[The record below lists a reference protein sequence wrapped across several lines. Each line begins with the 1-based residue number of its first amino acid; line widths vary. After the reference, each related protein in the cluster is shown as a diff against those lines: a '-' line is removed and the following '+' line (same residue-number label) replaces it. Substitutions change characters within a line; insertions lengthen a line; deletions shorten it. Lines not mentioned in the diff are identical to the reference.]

1 MSSVSAHN
9 QTVVDNNT
17 THPFNWIKNVNMLF
31 FLIFA
36 LFTVPYSNF
45 IDFINEANLP
55 QFVNYIDYSF
65 VSLFSFIG
73 LIFLCKNLKIYGTA
87 TIRLLLLPILFIL
100 LSGIFHLEHFS
111 FITNELFPYTAFFI
125 LFYALHQLNY
135 SEKNRLN
142 IIFILFLSCLISSS
156 IMPYVGITIGLYLL
170 NSGSSIYRTLLVLLS
185 VIFLSVFAFQNIT
198 IETICIGIIPIVGL
212 LVLLINN
219 DQRLGWSTLIC
230 IVCTLTI
237 TYFLNNNETL
247 DLYANYVR
255 MKDGLSQ
262 TVPTAL
268 RHIIT
273 GSGYN
278 TYSFANLYSQF
289 STLFLPVP
297 LV

>member
-1 MSSVSAHN
+1 MSSDSAHN
-9 QTVVDNNT
+9 QAVDSNIRT
-17 THPFNWIKNVNMLF
+17 EQSFNWIKNINMLF

-55 QFVNYIDYSF
+55 QFVNFIDYSF

-142 IIFILFLSCLISSS
+142 IIFILFLSCLLSSS
-156 IMPYVGITIGLYLL
+156 SLSFATLFGIHVHPNNFSSIVPFVGITIGL
-170 NSGSSIYRTLLVLLS
+170 
-185 VIFLSVFAFQNIT
+185 
-198 IETICIGIIPIVGL
+198 
-212 LVLLINN
+212 
-219 DQRLGWSTLIC
+219 
-230 IVCTLTI
+230 
-237 TYFLNNNETL
+237 
-247 DLYANYVR
+247 
-255 MKDGLSQ
+255 
-262 TVPTAL
+262 
-268 RHIIT
+268 
-273 GSGYN
+273 
-278 TYSFANLYSQF
+278 
-289 STLFLPVP
+289 
-297 LV
+297 